1 MNLKASI
8 QSLCGKLS
16 MSRQNYYKGRKARQK
31 AAVDAGLICRLV
43 RRERAVQPRLGGR
56 KLFHLLRAELAENGV
71 KLGRDRFFDV
81 LREHSL
87 LLEKLPSFAPKTTN
101 SRHSLPVFHNLV
113 KEMTLTGRNQ
123 AWASDITYI
132 RTDKGFI
139 CLALISDMWLRKI
152 VGYHAGDTLEAEG
165 ALRALERAAATL
177 GEGEQP
183 VHHSDRGCQYCCHA
197 YVDALRRHGMGVS
210 MTEEAHCYENALA
223 ERVNGILK
231 QEYGLGGSFKSKAD
245 AVKAVDEA
253 VLLFNTKRPHQALHY
268 KIPEHR
274 HSAALAA

>member
-1 MNLKASI
+1 
-8 QSLCGKLS
+8 
-16 MSRQNYYKGRKARQK
+16 MSRQNYYKGRKARQR

-43 RRERAVQPRLGGR
+43 RRERAIQPRLGGR
-56 KLFHLLRAELAENGV
+56 KLFYLLHVELAENGV
-71 KLGRDRFFDV
+71 KLGRDRFFEV
-81 LREHSL
+81 LRENSL
-87 LLEKLPSFAPKTTN
+87 LLKKMPSFAPKTTN

-132 RTDKGFI
+132 RTDEGFI
-139 CLALISDMWLRKI
+139 YLALISDMWSRKI

-165 ALRALERAAATL
+165 ALRALEQAVATL
-177 GEGEQP
+177 GEGERP
-183 VHHSDRGCQYCCHA
+183 VHHSDRGSQYCCHA
-197 YVDALRRHGMGVS
+197 YVDALKKHGMGVS

-245 AVKAVDEA
+245 AVKAIDEA
-253 VLLFNTKRPHQALHY
+253 VLLFNTKRPHLSLRFKTPDH
-268 KIPEHR
+268 IH
-274 HSAALAA
+274 LAAFAT